1 MNNKPINQKARLF
14 CTSKL
19 NLGFCNKIPI
29 AMRMT
34 LLFMFLL
41 AFHVQANQSN
51 SQVTKVSLDMENSS
65 IEEKRR
71 RLFFHHNIPMMTEL
85 VFATLDH
92 ADYSFSKMLQQRK
105 GLSPEPLSIPMAYP
119 L

>member
-65 IEEKRR
+65 IEEKETPVI
-71 RLFFHHNIPMMTEL
+71 LSPQHSDDGEL

-92 ADYSFSKMLQQRK
+92 G
-105 GLSPEPLSIPMAYP
+105 GLFFQ
-119 L
+119 